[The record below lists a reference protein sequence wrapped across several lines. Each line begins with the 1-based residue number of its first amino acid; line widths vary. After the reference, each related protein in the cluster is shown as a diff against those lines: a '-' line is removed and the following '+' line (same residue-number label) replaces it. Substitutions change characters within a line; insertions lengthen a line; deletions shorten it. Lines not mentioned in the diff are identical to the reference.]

1 MNIAVILAGGS
12 GSRLGGALP
21 KQFLKVDGKE
31 IIAYTIEAFER
42 NPHIDEIA
50 IVSRA
55 EYVEQ
60 MREIVTR
67 NQYRKVRKI
76 LKGGKER
83 YDSSLAAINAYAH
96 PDDVLLLHDGVRPM
110 VSQRIIGDCIK
121 AMGEYDAVGVAV
133 ATTDTIVQVDGRG
146 CIVATPA
153 RSSLRNM
160 QTPQCFRLGLIREA
174 YRRALSDPA
183 FVTTDDCGVV
193 ARYMSGQ
200 PVFIVEGEA
209 SNIKVTYKEDL
220 ALMQQLCGKTAE

>member
-21 KQFLKVDGKE
+21 KQFLKVGGKE

-60 MREIVTR
+60 MREIVAR
-67 NQYRKVRKI
+67 NHYLKVRKI
-76 LKGGKER
+76 LKGGRER
-83 YDSSLAAINAYAH
+83 YDSSLAAINAYVD
-96 PDDVLLLHDGVRPM
+96 PEDVLLLHDGVRPM
-110 VSQRIIGDCIK
+110 VSQRIIDDCVE
-121 AMGEYDAVGVAV
+121 AMAHYDAVGVAV
-133 ATTDTIVQVDGRG
+133 KTTDTIVQVNERE
-146 CIVATPA
+146 CITATPA
-153 RSSLRNM
+153 RSTLRNM
-160 QTPQCFRLGLIREA
+160 QTPQCFRLRIIREA
-174 YRRALSDPA
+174 YERALRDPA

-193 ARYMSGQ
+193 ARYMPEV
-200 PVFIVEGEA
+200 PVYVVEGEA

-220 ALMQQLCGKTAE
+220 ALMRQLCGKTSD